1 MTQCY
6 ICGGE
11 DHSERE
17 NIYTTKHTC
26 PVCGTYYLELGF
38 VNQVDRFRDL
48 YGDKL
53 YKDLKV
59 VMGDKLKRN
68 GTVVF
73 TFDFTETFTE
83 IEGAVYVEYEDL
95 ANAMGIL
102 NNDPNN
108 RGTRHL

>member
-38 VNQVDRFRDL
+38 INQVDRFRDL

-68 GTVVF
+68 GVVVF

-95 ANAMGIL
+95 ANKMGIL